1 MRAQVKIRGMR
12 VEQGE
17 IEDALRAC
25 KGVEG
30 AAVRVLQHPNTHQT
44 CIVGYLSPAGQDQAS
59 ILQSCRRRLQEHMVP
74 VTIVDMASL
83 PCMSNGKNDHKAL
96 PDPDWEALAEGEQYV
111 APRDDA
117 EHRVAAVW
125 RDVLKAERIGVH
137 ANFFAV
143 GGTSLLAGM
152 IAYRAGA
159 EFGVQASVAL
169 LLRSPTIAEL
179 AAKLSRQPAKGQG
192 PKGIPGGVFS
202 PEEKAAGVP
211 LSFNQEQM
219 V

>member
-1 MRAQVKIRGMR
+1 MQSTGW
-12 VEQGE
+12 Q
-17 IEDALRAC
+17 
-25 KGVEG
+25 
-30 AAVRVLQHPNTHQT
+30 
-44 CIVGYLSPAGQDQAS
+44 LSG
-59 ILQSCRRRLQEHMVP
+59 
-74 VTIVDMASL
+74 
-83 PCMSNGKNDHKAL
+83 G
-96 PDPDWEALAEGEQYV
+96 
-111 APRDDA
+111 
-117 EHRVAAVW
+117 
-125 RDVLKAERIGVH
+125 DVLKAERIGVH

-179 AAKLSRQPAKGQG
+179 AAKLGRQAAEGQG

-219 V
+219 VSMGMQGLKVYNQLFAFQVRLLVPECQA